1 MNPNFTSIVATTIKN
16 YRRSMADNITNHQV
30 LWYQLK
36 ERGFIQEEDG
46 GTSIVEP
53 LMYGTNTTVKSYR
66 GYEII
71 DTTPQEGM
79 TAAEYDWKQ
88 IAGSVTISG
97 QEEFMNSGKSKMI
110 SLLKSK
116 ILQLETSLMLAIN
129 AQLQADGTGNGGRD
143 LTGLNI
149 LVEDGTAWSIVGG
162 IDSNANPYWRNQW
175 IGSVGSFTTNGNDR
189 MRTLYN
195 SASRGKVKPTLLV
208 STQAVYEAYEKTLVQ
223 NERFLDTKLG
233 DAGFLNLMFK
243 ATPFVFDDDTPSTS
257 NGGGSIGDLI
267 MINADFMRFV
277 LGKGKNFV
285 MTEFQKPE
293 NQDAQVAQ
301 LLIYGNLTTNNRQR
315 QGRLTG
321 ILA

>member
-30 LWYQLK
+30 VWYQLK

-88 IAGSVTISG
+88 IAGSVSISG

-175 IGSVGSFTTNGNDR
+175 IGSVGSFATNGNDR

>member
-88 IAGSVTISG
+88 IAGSVSISG

-116 ILQLETSLMLAIN
+116 ILQLETSLMLSIN

-175 IGSVGSFTTNGNDR
+175 IGSVGSFATNGNDR

-195 SASRGKVKPTLLV
+195 SSSRGKVKPTLLV

-257 NGGGSIGDLI
+257 NGAGSIGDLI

-321 ILA
+321 ILV